1 MPVRMIRPE
10 VSAAPASSEMP
21 SNRTFLVLESGIV
34 VWRRSSDQ
42 YFVSEKF
49 CMTTFALNSVQLTWC
64 LFQLGMVLYYV
75 HVKWSYKS
83 NFHVDRESGQK
94 RKRKKQVEEEEEYE
108 KAPRLAQPDLKDNEH
123 VLLPI
128 KNKQGFIK
136 RVEQQSK
143 DGKK

>member
-1 MPVRMIRPE
+1 
-10 VSAAPASSEMP
+10 
-21 SNRTFLVLESGIV
+21 
-34 VWRRSSDQ
+34 
-42 YFVSEKF
+42 
-49 CMTTFALNSVQLTWC
+49 
-64 LFQLGMVLYYV
+64 MVLYYV